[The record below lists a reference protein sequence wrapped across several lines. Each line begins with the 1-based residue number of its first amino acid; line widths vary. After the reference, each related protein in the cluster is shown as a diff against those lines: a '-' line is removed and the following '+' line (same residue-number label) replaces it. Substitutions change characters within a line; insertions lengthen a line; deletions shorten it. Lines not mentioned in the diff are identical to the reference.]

1 MSGHASG
8 ERPVVETLLVV
19 GVGLIGGSFALA
31 ARERGLVRKVVGVGR
46 TRANL
51 ELAARRGIIDVATL
65 DWAQAGK
72 GAALVLLAVPVNSVV
87 PSAKKLLGCLPEGA
101 VVTDAGSVKGTIVQE
116 MDELLRDSG
125 LRFVGAH
132 PIAGTE
138 RSGAGAAEAD
148 LFVGK
153 RCVITPGATSS
164 PEAIALVRGLW
175 ERVGMEVVEMPA
187 RVHDRILALVSH
199 LPHMLAFALIE
210 AAGFAHT
217 EVGSPLG
224 FAGTSFADATRV
236 AASPGEMWRDIC
248 LANRDELLKAID
260 EFIGRLNEIRRN
272 IDEKDAAGLEKLFAA
287 ARALK
292 TGGMHG

>member
-8 ERPVVETLLVV
+8 ERPAVETLLVV

-31 ARERGLVRKVVGVGR
+31 AKERGLVRQVVGVGR

-51 ELAARRGIIDVATL
+51 EVAARRGIIDVATL
-65 DWAQAGK
+65 DWAEAARE
-72 GAALVLLAVPVNSVV
+72 AALVLLAVPVGSVV
-87 PSAKKLLGCLPEGA
+87 PSARKLVEYLPEGA
-101 VVTDAGSVKGTIVQE
+101 VVTDAGSVKGVIVQE

-148 LFVGK
+148 LFLGK
-153 RCVITPGATSS
+153 RCVLTPGVTSS
-164 PEAIALVRGLW
+164 PEAVALVRSLW
-175 ERVGMEVVEMPA
+175 ERVGMEVVEMSA
-187 RVHDRILALVSH
+187 EAHDRILALVSH
-199 LPHMLAFALIE
+199 LPHMLAFALVE
-210 AAGFAHT
+210 AAGFART
-217 EVGSPLG
+217 EAGSPLG

-236 AASPGEMWRDIC
+236 AASSAQMWRDIC
-248 LANRDELLKAID
+248 LANRSELLKAID
-260 EFIGRLNEIRRN
+260 EFMGRLNEIRRK
-272 IDEKDAAGLEKLFAA
+272 IDEKDAAALERIFTE

-292 TGGMHG
+292 TGGGQG